1 MRLGH
6 LLKVQDARHDRPD
19 WALIVGCWLLKHFQ
33 RIKNSFYTASAGR
46 RNF

>member
-19 WALIVGCWLLKHFQ
+19 WALIAGCWLLKHFQ
-33 RIKNSFYTASAGR
+33 RIKNSFYTASAGT